1 MKYGQLK
8 KLLTERGFKLEYIQT
23 DGQLDMM
30 DYSHPNVE
38 GEVHVSFD
46 DDYELPQDIIDGR
59 EFSYD
64 EEWLEDV
71 PINSI
76 DFDIDV
82 SIAFLSDDV
91 IDTIGSENMNR
102 ISLFGKDVELAEQVL
117 DIIIDPFSFIN
128 FQETYANKQIE
139 FFNLVKKF
147 LPVIK
152 KYNFVPFPQKRSG
165 DESTL
170 FTSLSLCFSY
180 KGNSS
185 CYVDFFM
192 RVLNW
197 EKSIFIMVE
206 PGYMTDS
213 SEQSLDVSVEDFEKE
228 LIRQMET
235 YDRVYGKR
243 GHTDDF

>member
-30 DYSHPNVE
+30 DYSHPNIE
-38 GEVHVSFD
+38 GEIHVSFD
-46 DDYELPQDIIDGR
+46 DDFDLPQDIIDGR

-64 EEWLEDV
+64 EEWLNDV
-71 PINSI
+71 PIQSI

-91 IDTIGSENMNR
+91 IDTIGSENTNR

-147 LPVIK
+147 LPVIS
-152 KYNFVPFPQKRSG
+152 KYDFVPKPQKRSG

-170 FTSLSLCFSY
+170 YPSLSICFLY
-180 KGNSS
+180 KGNDM
-185 CYVDFFM
+185 CDIDFSM

-197 EKSIFIMVE
+197 EKELTIMVE
-206 PGYMTDS
+206 PGFMTES
-213 SEQSLDVSVEDFEKE
+213 SEQSIDISVEDFEKE
-228 LIRQMET
+228 LIRQMEI
-235 YDRVYGKR
+235 YDRIYGKR
-243 GHTDDF
+243 ERTDD